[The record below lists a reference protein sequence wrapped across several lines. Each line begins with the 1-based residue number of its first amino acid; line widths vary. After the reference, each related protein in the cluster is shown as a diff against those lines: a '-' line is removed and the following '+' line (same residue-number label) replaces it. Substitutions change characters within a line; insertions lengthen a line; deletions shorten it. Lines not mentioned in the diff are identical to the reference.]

1 MHEVSLVQ
9 GLISQVKEEARRHNA
24 TKVER
29 VVVQIGPFSGV
40 VLESFTF
47 AFDALKKEEPLLAG
61 AFLTIKT
68 SKATYKCINCGKE
81 LEKEGGEEATSHQDA
96 FTTHFSPLFQEIRC
110 PECKEGLLYPSG
122 GDEIILLRIE
132 ME

>member
-9 GLISQVKEEARRHNA
+9 GLFSQVKEEARRHNA
-24 TKVER
+24 RKVNKVE
-29 VVVQIGPFSGV
+29 VQIGPFSGV

-47 AFDALKKEEPLLAG
+47 AFDAMKREEPLLAE

-68 SKATYKCINCGKE
+68 SKPAYKCTNCGKA
-81 LEKEGGEEATSHQDA
+81 LEKESSKGATSHQDA
-96 FTTHFSPLFQEIRC
+96 CTTQFTPLFQETRC
-110 PECKEGLLYPSG
+110 PECKEGFLCPSG
-122 GDEIILLRIE
+122 GDEILLLQIE